1 MSEWDIFIHCS
12 LNNKTTYLTISDKSM
27 CVCVCILNFDQNTVL
42 YFPLFVQMCN
52 SGLLCKHINVVYHV
66 CTVVECHISI
76 VPLFLQNYACNL
88 AVESNDKHN
97 CELHHS
103 VARGAVFEYGFVF
116 SHQASERPNKPI

>member
-1 MSEWDIFIHCS
+1 M
-12 LNNKTTYLTISDKSM
+12 
-27 CVCVCILNFDQNTVL
+27 CILNFDQNTVL

-66 CTVVECHISI
+66 CMVVECHINVVYHVCMVVECHISVVYHVCMVVECHISI